1 MAVEKSAVNVVIVL
15 VLTVL
20 SYSEATVC
28 PQRPAGV
35 ADPTDV
41 NGRIKKFERQK
52 AYFVEDPDKNYLYT
66 VTICKDEEEQKV
78 AVSQT
83 LTKDKE
89 NKEITLGNYENAQI
103 RGGVD
108 WFLISYPNGKKY
120 NSHCGGTQRRS
131 DVMVTCDPT
140 ADRGTLKIIEEY
152 IYNSSSPNQGD
163 QCYYLF
169 EINNKA
175 ACTVKPSSLS
185 PGSIILIV
193 FVIVACVY
201 LFLGFLYQRFIVG
214 AKGMEQIP
222 NYNLWKN
229 FGSLQA
235 DGCNF
240 LCRCADAK
248 PPPRYKPMDD
258 AIGDDSEVVIPRDR
272 DDDHM
277 LPM

>member
-1 MAVEKSAVNVVIVL
+1 MADDEDPEKSSGNAKKSRNPVPEWHETCIGIWTKSTKDL
-15 VLTVL
+15 GTK
-20 SYSEATVC
+20 TTKM
-28 PQRPAGV
+28 
-35 ADPTDV
+35 ADD
-41 NGRIKKFERQK
+41 
-52 AYFVEDPDKNYLYT
+52 EDPEKSSGNAKKSRNPVPEWHET
-66 VTICKDEEEQKV
+66 CIGIW
-78 AVSQT
+78 
-83 LTKDKE
+83 TKSTK
-89 NKEITLGNYENAQI
+89 
-103 RGGVD
+103 VD